1 MLLFCLL
8 LLIFPFLNAFSAVK
22 PSRIISA
29 GSYVALVTPMNAAGD
44 IDYKKFINL
53 LNWHVNEGTNG
64 LVIIGTTG
72 EGSMIDINERS
83 KLIQTAMTTVNG
95 KIPVIVGTGT
105 IETSKVIDL
114 CRKKFIYLLFLIYSL
129 VYIYNQVMPRKMV
142 QMEH

>member
-22 PSRIISA
+22 SSRIISA

-114 CRKKFIYLLFLIYSL
+114 CRKKFIYLLFFLST
-129 VYIYNQVMPRKMV
+129 
-142 QMEH
+142 H